1 MLQQLA
7 LFGHIVERCS
17 SALLLS
23 EEILSSLLMYSVRN
37 GFDYRKKREA
47 ERSCEF
53 IFRIDFC
60 RNFYPEVLGTS
71 WMPALNINILCT
83 EPLLCKSQSPHSQ
96 SKILPLVYLSA
107 MVSSLHLQWA
117 QHETLGKRIIWIFIC
132 SGNFVTAFIHP
143 CRDEQPAKPA
153 HQHNTLSWSSEIWG
167 CTSDWL

>member
-1 MLQQLA
+1 MLGILEEVHRMDSFRSYLQILLNMLGQIYDQAQLFSSNSCLQIDRISRRELKSAGNVVLQQLA

-23 EEILSSLLMYSVRN
+23 EEILSSVLLYSVRN

-71 WMPALNINILCT
+71 
-83 EPLLCKSQSPHSQ
+83 
-96 SKILPLVYLSA
+96 
-107 MVSSLHLQWA
+107 
-117 QHETLGKRIIWIFIC
+117 
-132 SGNFVTAFIHP
+132 
-143 CRDEQPAKPA
+143 
-153 HQHNTLSWSSEIWG
+153 
-167 CTSDWL
+167 